1 MTDVLPLTTDPESG
15 LPYRLRPAAGRP
27 VARLLLLHG
36 VGGNETNLLNL
47 AGIIDPR
54 IEIAFLRGP
63 LTFGPGQH
71 AWFPVRFGPN
81 GPEIDAARADES
93 RIQLIT
99 LLRAFRARDGAGAAL
114 PTVIAGFSQG
124 GIMSAGVGL
133 TSPDDVAAFAV
144 LCGRILPEIDP
155 LIAPRDALRFALPG
169 CRKRGSRSHLL
180 RTALSVQIVRIVG
193 HVAAYEGVRGDV
205 YISSLLRASRC
216 RAARASR
223 SPRPV
228 PTCPPRTASA
238 ASACGPIR
246 SGSVRP
252 SAMRLPV
259 RRGARRGRDG
269 R

>member
-15 LPYRLRPAAGRP
+15 LPYRLRPAAGHP

-155 LIAPRDALRFALPG
+155 LIAPRDALRPLHAL
-169 CRKRGSRSHLL
+169 
-180 RTALSVQIVRIVG
+180 IVHGRF
-193 HVAAYEGVRGDV
+193 DDK
-205 YISSLLRASRC
+205 
-216 RAARASR
+216 
-223 SPRPV
+223 
-228 PTCPPRTASA
+228 
-238 ASACGPIR
+238 
-246 SGSVRP
+246 
-252 SAMRLPV
+252 LPV
-259 RRGARRGRDG
+259 AWADTADAKLTSLGVAHDTRLYEAGHELTAEMAGDFGRWVG
-269 R
+269 ERAGLN

>member
-15 LPYRLRPAAGRP
+15 LPYRLRPATGRP

-71 AWFPVRFGPN
+71 AWFPVRFGQN

-133 TSPDDVAAFAV
+133 TSPNDVAAFAV

-155 LIAPRDALRFALPG
+155 LIAPRDALRPLHALIVHGRFDDKLPVAWADTADA
-169 CRKRGSRSHLL
+169 KL
-180 RTALSVQIVRIVG
+180 TALGVAHDTRLYDAGHELTAEMAGDFGRWVG
-193 HVAAYEGVRGDV
+193 E
-205 YISSLLRASRC
+205 RA
-216 RAARASR
+216 
-223 SPRPV
+223 
-228 PTCPPRTASA
+228 
-238 ASACGPIR
+238 G
-246 SGSVRP
+246 
-252 SAMRLPV
+252 LN
-259 RRGARRGRDG
+259 
-269 R
+269 

>member
-99 LLRAFRARDGAGAAL
+99 LLRAFRARDGADSAL

-155 LIAPRDALRFALPG
+155 LIAPRDALRPLHALIVHGRFDDKLPVAWADTADA
-169 CRKRGSRSHLL
+169 KL
-180 RTALSVQIVRIVG
+180 TALGVAHDTRLYDAGHELTAKMAGDFGRWVG
-193 HVAAYEGVRGDV
+193 E
-205 YISSLLRASRC
+205 RA
-216 RAARASR
+216 
-223 SPRPV
+223 
-228 PTCPPRTASA
+228 
-238 ASACGPIR
+238 G
-246 SGSVRP
+246 
-252 SAMRLPV
+252 LN
-259 RRGARRGRDG
+259 
-269 R
+269 

>member
-15 LPYRLRPAAGRP
+15 LQYRLRPAAVRP

-54 IEIAFLRGP
+54 IEIAFLRAP

-99 LLRAFRARDGAGAAL
+99 LLRAFRGRDGAASAL

-133 TSPDDVAAFAV
+133 TSPEDVAAFAV

-155 LIAPRDALRFALPG
+155 LIAPRDALRPLHAL
-169 CRKRGSRSHLL
+169 
-180 RTALSVQIVRIVG
+180 IVHGRF
-193 HVAAYEGVRGDV
+193 DDK
-205 YISSLLRASRC
+205 
-216 RAARASR
+216 
-223 SPRPV
+223 
-228 PTCPPRTASA
+228 
-238 ASACGPIR
+238 
-246 SGSVRP
+246 
-252 SAMRLPV
+252 LPV
-259 RRGARRGRDG
+259 AWADTADAKLTSLGVAHDTRLYDAGHELTEEMAGDFSRWFGERAGLN
-269 R
+269 

>member
-15 LPYRLRPAAGRP
+15 LPYRLRPATGRP

-36 VGGNETNLLNL
+36 VGGNETNLLSL

-155 LIAPRDALRFALPG
+155 LIAPRDALRPLHAL
-169 CRKRGSRSHLL
+169 
-180 RTALSVQIVRIVG
+180 IVHGRF
-193 HVAAYEGVRGDV
+193 DDK
-205 YISSLLRASRC
+205 
-216 RAARASR
+216 
-223 SPRPV
+223 
-228 PTCPPRTASA
+228 
-238 ASACGPIR
+238 
-246 SGSVRP
+246 
-252 SAMRLPV
+252 LPV
-259 RRGARRGRDG
+259 AWADTADAKLTSLGVAHDTRLYEAGHELTAEMAGDFGRWVG
-269 R
+269 ERAGLN

>member
-15 LPYRLRPAAGRP
+15 LQYRLRPAAGRP

-47 AGIIDPR
+47 AGIIDSR
-54 IEIAFLRGP
+54 IEIAFLRAP

-99 LLRAFRARDGAGAAL
+99 LLRAFRARDGADSAL

-133 TSPDDVAAFAV
+133 TSPEDVAAFAV

-155 LIAPRDALRFALPG
+155 LIAPRDALRPLHAL
-169 CRKRGSRSHLL
+169 
-180 RTALSVQIVRIVG
+180 IVHGRF
-193 HVAAYEGVRGDV
+193 DDK
-205 YISSLLRASRC
+205 
-216 RAARASR
+216 
-223 SPRPV
+223 
-228 PTCPPRTASA
+228 
-238 ASACGPIR
+238 
-246 SGSVRP
+246 
-252 SAMRLPV
+252 LPV
-259 RRGARRGRDG
+259 AWADTADAKLTSLGVAHDTRLYEAGHELTAEMAGDFGRWVG
-269 R
+269 ERAGLN

>member
-99 LLRAFRARDGAGAAL
+99 LLRAFRARDGVGAAL

-155 LIAPRDALRFALPG
+155 LIAPRDALRPLHAL
-169 CRKRGSRSHLL
+169 
-180 RTALSVQIVRIVG
+180 IVHGRF
-193 HVAAYEGVRGDV
+193 DDK
-205 YISSLLRASRC
+205 
-216 RAARASR
+216 
-223 SPRPV
+223 
-228 PTCPPRTASA
+228 
-238 ASACGPIR
+238 
-246 SGSVRP
+246 
-252 SAMRLPV
+252 LPV
-259 RRGARRGRDG
+259 AWADTADAKLTSLGVAHDTRLYDAGHELTAEMAGDFGRWVG
-269 R
+269 ERAGLN

>member
-15 LPYRLRPAAGRP
+15 LQYRLRPAAGRP

-47 AGIIDPR
+47 AGIIDSR
-54 IEIAFLRGP
+54 IEIAFLRAP

-71 AWFPVRFGPN
+71 AWFPVRFGPS

-99 LLRAFRARDGAGAAL
+99 LLRAFRARDGADSAL

-155 LIAPRDALRFALPG
+155 LIAPRDALRPLHAL
-169 CRKRGSRSHLL
+169 
-180 RTALSVQIVRIVG
+180 IVHGRF
-193 HVAAYEGVRGDV
+193 DDK
-205 YISSLLRASRC
+205 
-216 RAARASR
+216 
-223 SPRPV
+223 
-228 PTCPPRTASA
+228 
-238 ASACGPIR
+238 
-246 SGSVRP
+246 
-252 SAMRLPV
+252 LPV
-259 RRGARRGRDG
+259 AWADTADAKLTSLGVAHDTRLYEAGHELTAEMAGDFGRWVG
-269 R
+269 ERAGLN

>member
-15 LPYRLRPAAGRP
+15 LQYRLRPAAGRP

-54 IEIAFLRGP
+54 IEIAFLRAP

-99 LLRAFRARDGAGAAL
+99 LLRAFRARDGANSAL

-155 LIAPRDALRFALPG
+155 LIAPRDALRPLHAL
-169 CRKRGSRSHLL
+169 
-180 RTALSVQIVRIVG
+180 IVHGRF
-193 HVAAYEGVRGDV
+193 DDK
-205 YISSLLRASRC
+205 
-216 RAARASR
+216 
-223 SPRPV
+223 
-228 PTCPPRTASA
+228 
-238 ASACGPIR
+238 
-246 SGSVRP
+246 
-252 SAMRLPV
+252 LPV
-259 RRGARRGRDG
+259 AWADTADAKLTSLGVAHDTRLYDAGHELTEEMAGDFSRWVGERAGLN
-269 R
+269 